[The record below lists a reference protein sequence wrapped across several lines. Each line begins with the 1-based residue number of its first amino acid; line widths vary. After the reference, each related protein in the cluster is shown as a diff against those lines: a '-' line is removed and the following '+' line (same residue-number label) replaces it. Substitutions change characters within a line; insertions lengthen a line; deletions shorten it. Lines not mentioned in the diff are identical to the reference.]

1 MAGLL
6 MTHGCHM
13 TADRVVVDFGGGVPT
28 LDSLSLE
35 CPAGEFLGIIGPSGC
50 GKSTLLRCFAGLQSV
65 HQGEIHR
72 TTSSGRSPKV
82 AFVFQDATLL
92 PWRNV
97 WENISLPLELAGK
110 PARARRTAAMEA
122 LQLIGLPSSDAEKFP
137 AMLSGGMR
145 MRVSLAR
152 ALVTRPDVLML
163 DEPFAALDDISRQQL
178 NDELLRLWQEQRWT
192 ALFVT
197 HNVAEAVYLS
207 QRIVVMAARPGRIVS
222 DTRVQSPERRDPAWR
237 GTPSFAGQTADVAQ
251 RLREAAS

>member
-1 MAGLL
+1 

-13 TADRVVVDFGGGVPT
+13 SADRVRVDFGSSVPT
-28 LDSLSLE
+28 LDSLSLD
-35 CPAGEFLGIIGPSGC
+35 CPAGEFLGVIGPSGC
-50 GKSTLLRCFAGLQSV
+50 GKSTLLRCFAGLQAV
-65 HQGEIHR
+65 HGGEIR
-72 TTSSGRSPKV
+72 RAAASGSAPRV
-82 AFVFQDATLL
+82 AFVFQDPTLL

-97 WENISLPLELAGK
+97 RENISLPLELSGS
-110 PARARRTAAMEA
+110 PPRERREAAMEA
-122 LQLIGLPSSDAEKFP
+122 LRLIGLPASDAEKFP

-197 HNVAEAVYLS
+197 HNVSEAVYLS
-207 QRIVVMAARPGRIVS
+207 QRIIVMAARPGRIVA
-222 DTRVQSPERRDPAWR
+222 DVRVESPEVREASWR
-237 GTPSFAGQTADVAQ
+237 GTASFASQNGDVAR
-251 RLREAAS
+251 RLREAAA